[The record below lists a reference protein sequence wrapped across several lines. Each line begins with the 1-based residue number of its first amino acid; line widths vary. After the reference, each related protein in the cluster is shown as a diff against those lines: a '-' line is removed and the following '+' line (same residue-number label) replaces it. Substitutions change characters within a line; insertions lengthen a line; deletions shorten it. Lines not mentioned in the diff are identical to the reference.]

1 MNNIRVN
8 QLEALLYF
16 KKHYYEENQTRGL
29 LSMCCGSG
37 KTRTFY
43 EIMKYCMF
51 EKNEN
56 LIIYATSRI
65 ILVENIIQDIIEY
78 LFVEQQQKVCI
89 MIKVSQFN
97 INNIKVHLVKKYKCD
112 GNKFM
117 KYFNNNIKI
126 VILDKHISD
135 IVINKIHRNE
145 KILMVST
152 YQSLLNIYDDFKSNN
167 YSTIMPDLVCCDE
180 SHNLVSDINK
190 KTNIIIHEE
199 SSGWNEIHKKIL
211 FMTATPLKIITNN
224 SNSYSM
230 SNVNIFGKC
239 FYEYSFS
246 RGILDKYIVD
256 FNVIYFDDV
265 NEISNMYN
273 HYANNLNDYAKQ
285 DLYFKIISK
294 YLLKTI
300 DIYNLKRTI
309 VYISNQTKAK
319 ELCKLLHNVK
329 YIISEQSHTDK
340 ICILN
345 WFKTS
350 NEHDAFKILVSVDI
364 FNEGVDIPICDSIF
378 FAEARKSESRIVQNI
393 GRCLRNYS
401 CNNYTKKIAYVILP
415 VGPDNEN
422 FKTIQTICGM
432 LKLKKDTTDCA
443 LYNKISCGKTKEFRN
458 DKEDCGYNKNSNTI
472 NQEMLVKTDTLN
484 DITKQKN
491 DEISELIVNSYAIS
505 DNNTIKCDTS
515 ENINEPII
523 CRDYNMLKLSIR
535 ENNIQNLTELKSFI
549 TTQDYPHQI
558 FEDTWI
564 SYGDLLFDKTYTY
577 EESVKFINT
586 LDLTDIT
593 TSTTFT
599 TYYEYILINAF
610 QQNNTKISINE
621 FIKLPNDP
629 TKYYSQKWTN
639 WSNYLSI
646 PLKENEQEPSKNNKK
661 KEASLTS
668 KCLENSHNIFKNI
681 KNNCSYPF
689 NIIKTDISK
698 FVNYIKNYYE
708 LKNITFNN
716 IFIVYHNNQSSCLE
730 LHYKSMCI
738 IRIKQNYIVYY
749 YPSNFGSVDGIIINH
764 NKTRELTI
772 KSEDMRIVLNNIF
785 KDLNNEL
792 YESIN
797 ISVDKY

>member
-1 MNNIRVN
+1 
-8 QLEALLYF
+8 
-16 KKHYYEENQTRGL
+16 
-29 LSMCCGSG
+29 
-37 KTRTFY
+37 
-43 EIMKYCMF
+43 
-51 EKNEN
+51 
-56 LIIYATSRI
+56 
-65 ILVENIIQDIIEY
+65 
-78 LFVEQQQKVCI
+78 
-89 MIKVSQFN
+89 
-97 INNIKVHLVKKYKCD
+97 
-112 GNKFM
+112 
-117 KYFNNNIKI
+117 
-126 VILDKHISD
+126 
-135 IVINKIHRNE
+135 
-145 KILMVST
+145 
-152 YQSLLNIYDDFKSNN
+152 
-167 YSTIMPDLVCCDE
+167 
-180 SHNLVSDINK
+180 
-190 KTNIIIHEE
+190 
-199 SSGWNEIHKKIL
+199 
-211 FMTATPLKIITNN
+211 
-224 SNSYSM
+224 M

-265 NEISNMYN
+265 NGISNMYN

-340 ICILN
+340 ISILN

-350 NEHDAFKILVSVDI
+350 NEPDAFKILVSVDI

-378 FAEARKSESRIVQNI
+378 FAEARNSESRIVQNI

-415 VGPDNEN
+415 VGPENDN

-443 LYNKISCGKTKEFRN
+443 LYKKISCGKTKEFRN
-458 DKEDCGYNKNSNTI
+458 DKEDFGYNKNSNTI
-472 NQEMLVKTDTLN
+472 NQEVLVKTETLN

-491 DEISELIVNSYAIS
+491 DEISELIVNTYAIS
-505 DNNTIKCDTS
+505 DNNTIKCDIS
-515 ENINEPII
+515 ENINDPIN

-535 ENNIQNLTELKSFI
+535 ENNIQNLMELKSFI
-549 TTQDYPHQI
+549 TTQGYPHQI

-586 LDLTDIT
+586 LDLTYIT

-599 TYYEYILINAF
+599 TYYEDILINAF

-646 PLKENEQEPSKNNKK
+646 PLKENEQEPSKKNKK

-689 NIIKTDISK
+689 NIIKTDVSK

-716 IFIVYHNNQSSCLE
+716 IFIVYQNNQTSYLE

-749 YPSNFGSVDGIIINH
+749 YPSNFVSVDDIKINH
-764 NKTRELTI
+764 NKSRELTI
-772 KSEDMRIVLNNIF
+772 KSEEMRMVLNNIF

-792 YESIN
+792 NESN
-797 ISVDKY
+797 NNLGNKY

>member
-1 MNNIRVN
+1 MNNIRIN

-16 KKHYYEENQTRGL
+16 KKHYYENNQTRGL

-65 ILVENIIQDIIEY
+65 ILVENVIQDIIEY
-78 LFVEQQQKVCI
+78 LYVEQQQKVCI

-97 INNIKVHLVKKYKCD
+97 INNIKYNLVKKYKCD

-199 SSGWNEIHKKIL
+199 SSSWNEIHKKIL

-265 NEISNMYN
+265 NGISNMYN

-340 ICILN
+340 ISILN

-350 NEHDAFKILVSVDI
+350 NEPDAFKILVSVDI

-378 FAEARKSESRIVQNI
+378 FAEARNSESRIVQNI

-415 VGPDNEN
+415 VGPENDN

-443 LYNKISCGKTKEFRN
+443 LYKKISCGKTKEFRN
-458 DKEDCGYNKNSNTI
+458 DKEDFGYNKNSNTI
-472 NQEMLVKTDTLN
+472 NQEVLVKTETLN

-491 DEISELIVNSYAIS
+491 DEISELIVNTYAIS
-505 DNNTIKCDTS
+505 DNNTIKCDIS
-515 ENINEPII
+515 ENINDPII

-535 ENNIQNLTELKSFI
+535 ENNIQNLMELKSFI
-549 TTQDYPHQI
+549 TTQGYPHQI

-586 LDLTDIT
+586 LDLTYIT

-599 TYYEYILINAF
+599 TYYEDILINAF

-646 PLKENEQEPSKNNKK
+646 PLKENEQEPSKKNKK

-689 NIIKTDISK
+689 NIIKTDVSK

-716 IFIVYHNNQSSCLE
+716 IFIVYRNNHTSYLE

-749 YPSNFGSVDGIIINH
+749 YPSNFISVDDIKINH
-764 NKTRELTI
+764 NKSRELTI
-772 KSEDMRIVLNNIF
+772 KSEEMRMVLNNIF

-792 YESIN
+792 NESIN
-797 ISVDKY
+797 NLGDKY

>member
-1 MNNIRVN
+1 MNNIRIN

-16 KKHYYEENQTRGL
+16 KKHYYENNQTRGL

-65 ILVENIIQDIIEY
+65 ILVENVIQDIIEY
-78 LFVEQQQKVCI
+78 LYVEQQQKVCI

-97 INNIKVHLVKKYKCD
+97 INNIKYNLVKKYKCD

-199 SSGWNEIHKKIL
+199 SSSWNEIHKKIL

-265 NEISNMYN
+265 NGISNMYN

-340 ICILN
+340 ISILN

-350 NEHDAFKILVSVDI
+350 NEPDAFKILVSVDI

-378 FAEARKSESRIVQNI
+378 FAEARNSESRIVQNI

-415 VGPDNEN
+415 VGPENDN

-443 LYNKISCGKTKEFRN
+443 LYKKISCGKTKEFRN
-458 DKEDCGYNKNSNTI
+458 DKEDFGYNKNSNTI
-472 NQEMLVKTDTLN
+472 NQEVLVKTETLN

-491 DEISELIVNSYAIS
+491 DEISELIVNTYAIS
-505 DNNTIKCDTS
+505 DNNTIKCDIS
-515 ENINEPII
+515 ENINDPIN

-535 ENNIQNLTELKSFI
+535 ENNIQNLMELKSFI
-549 TTQDYPHQI
+549 TTQGYPHQI

-586 LDLTDIT
+586 LDLTYIT

-599 TYYEYILINAF
+599 TYYEDILINAF

-646 PLKENEQEPSKNNKK
+646 PLKENEQEPSKKNKK

-689 NIIKTDISK
+689 NIIKTDVSK

-716 IFIVYHNNQSSCLE
+716 IFIVYQNNQTSYLE

-749 YPSNFGSVDGIIINH
+749 YPSNFVSVDDIKINH
-764 NKTRELTI
+764 NKSRELTI
-772 KSEDMRIVLNNIF
+772 KSEEMRMVLNNIF

-792 YESIN
+792 NESIN
-797 ISVDKY
+797 NLGDKY

>member
-1 MNNIRVN
+1 
-8 QLEALLYF
+8 
-16 KKHYYEENQTRGL
+16 
-29 LSMCCGSG
+29 MCCGSG

-51 EKNEN
+51 DKNEN

-65 ILVENIIQDIIEY
+65 ILVENVIQDIIEY
-78 LFVEQQQKVCI
+78 LYVEQQQKVCI

-97 INNIKVHLVKKYKCD
+97 INNIKYNLVKKYKCD

-199 SSGWNEIHKKIL
+199 SSSWNEIHKKIL

-265 NEISNMYN
+265 NGISNMYN

-340 ICILN
+340 ISILN

-350 NEHDAFKILVSVDI
+350 NEPDAFKILVSVDI

-378 FAEARKSESRIVQNI
+378 FAEARNSESRIVQNI

-415 VGPDNEN
+415 VGPENDN

-443 LYNKISCGKTKEFRN
+443 LYKKISCGKTKEFRN
-458 DKEDCGYNKNSNTI
+458 DKEDFGYNKNSNTI
-472 NQEMLVKTDTLN
+472 NQEVLVKTETLN

-491 DEISELIVNSYAIS
+491 DEISELIVNTYAIS
-505 DNNTIKCDTS
+505 DNNTIKCDIS
-515 ENINEPII
+515 ENINDPIN

-535 ENNIQNLTELKSFI
+535 ENNIQNLMELKSFI
-549 TTQDYPHQI
+549 TTQGYPHQI

-586 LDLTDIT
+586 LDLTYIT

-599 TYYEYILINAF
+599 TYYEDILINAF

-646 PLKENEQEPSKNNKK
+646 PLKENEQEPSKKNKK

-689 NIIKTDISK
+689 NIIKTDVSK

-716 IFIVYHNNQSSCLE
+716 IFIVYRNNQTSYLE

-749 YPSNFGSVDGIIINH
+749 YPSNFVSVDDIKINH
-764 NKTRELTI
+764 NKSRELTI
-772 KSEDMRIVLNNIF
+772 KSEEMRMVLNNIF

-792 YESIN
+792 NESIN
-797 ISVDKY
+797 NLGDKY

>member
-1 MNNIRVN
+1 MNNIRIN

-16 KKHYYEENQTRGL
+16 KKHYYENNQTRGL

-65 ILVENIIQDIIEY
+65 ILVENVIQDIIEY
-78 LFVEQQQKVCI
+78 LYVEQQQKVCI

-97 INNIKVHLVKKYKCD
+97 INNIKYNLVKKYKCD

-199 SSGWNEIHKKIL
+199 SSSWNEIHKKIL

-265 NEISNMYN
+265 NGISNMYN

-340 ICILN
+340 ISILN

-350 NEHDAFKILVSVDI
+350 NEPDAFKILVSVDI

-378 FAEARKSESRIVQNI
+378 FAEARNSESRIVQNI

-415 VGPDNEN
+415 VGPENDN

-443 LYNKISCGKTKEFRN
+443 LYKKISCGKTKEFRN
-458 DKEDCGYNKNSNTI
+458 DKEDFGYNKNSNTI
-472 NQEMLVKTDTLN
+472 NQEVLVKTETLN

-491 DEISELIVNSYAIS
+491 DEISELIVNTYAIS
-505 DNNTIKCDTS
+505 DNNTIKCDIS
-515 ENINEPII
+515 ENINDPIN

-535 ENNIQNLTELKSFI
+535 ENNIQNLMELKSFI
-549 TTQDYPHQI
+549 TTQGYPHQI

-586 LDLTDIT
+586 LDLTYIT

-599 TYYEYILINAF
+599 TYYEDILINAF

-646 PLKENEQEPSKNNKK
+646 PLKENEQEPSKKNKK

-689 NIIKTDISK
+689 NIIKTDVSK

-716 IFIVYHNNQSSCLE
+716 IFIVYQNNQTSYLE

-749 YPSNFGSVDGIIINH
+749 YPSNFVSVDDIKINH
-764 NKTRELTI
+764 NKSRELTI
-772 KSEDMRIVLNNIF
+772 KSEEMRMVLNNIF

-792 YESIN
+792 NESN
-797 ISVDKY
+797 NNLGNKY

>member
-1 MNNIRVN
+1 MNNIRIN

-16 KKHYYEENQTRGL
+16 KKHYYENNQTRGL

-65 ILVENIIQDIIEY
+65 ILVENVIQDIIEY
-78 LFVEQQQKVCI
+78 LYVEQQQKVCI

-97 INNIKVHLVKKYKCD
+97 INNIKYNLVKKYKCD

-199 SSGWNEIHKKIL
+199 SSSWNEIHKKIL

-265 NEISNMYN
+265 NGISNMYN

-340 ICILN
+340 ISILN

-350 NEHDAFKILVSVDI
+350 NEPDAFKILVSVDI

-378 FAEARKSESRIVQNI
+378 FAEARNSESRIVQNI

-415 VGPDNEN
+415 VGPENDN

-443 LYNKISCGKTKEFRN
+443 LYKKISCGKTKEFRN
-458 DKEDCGYNKNSNTI
+458 DKEDFGYNKNSNTI
-472 NQEMLVKTDTLN
+472 NQEVLVKTETLN

-491 DEISELIVNSYAIS
+491 DEISELIVNTYAIS
-505 DNNTIKCDTS
+505 DNNTIKCDIS
-515 ENINEPII
+515 ENINDPIN

-535 ENNIQNLTELKSFI
+535 ENNIQNLMELKSFI
-549 TTQDYPHQI
+549 TTQGYPHQI

-586 LDLTDIT
+586 LDLTYIT

-599 TYYEYILINAF
+599 TYYEDILINAF

-646 PLKENEQEPSKNNKK
+646 PLKENEQEPSKKNKK

-689 NIIKTDISK
+689 NIIKTDVSK

-716 IFIVYHNNQSSCLE
+716 IFIVYRNNHTSYLE

-749 YPSNFGSVDGIIINH
+749 YPSNFISVDDIKINH
-764 NKTRELTI
+764 NKSRELTI
-772 KSEDMRIVLNNIF
+772 KSEEMRMVLNNIF

-792 YESIN
+792 NESIN
-797 ISVDKY
+797 NLGDKY